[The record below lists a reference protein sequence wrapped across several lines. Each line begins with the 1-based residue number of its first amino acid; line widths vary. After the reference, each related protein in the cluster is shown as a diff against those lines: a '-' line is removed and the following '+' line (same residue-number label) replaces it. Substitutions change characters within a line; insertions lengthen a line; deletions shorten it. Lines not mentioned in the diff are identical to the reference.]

1 MVSAKEEPD
10 LHISPAMEA
19 LLKVHKCLVDVDADS
34 GHATSGS
41 VGTVITRILVAD
53 TQAGSLIGKQGSSIK
68 SIQDASNCTIRVL
81 GSGILAK
88 HCFPYESVISIFFF
102 EDFGFFPLM
111 FCFHLYTTSCY
122 FFFSRVSTLNDCFDF
137 LFKLALFPFFSS
149 LLPCLSHIKRYDYIS

>member
-19 LLKVHKCLVDVDADS
+19 LLKVHKCLVDVDVDS

-41 VGTVITRILVAD
+41 VGTVITRILVVD
-53 TQAGSLIGKQGSSIK
+53 TQAGSLIGKQGSTIK

-122 FFFSRVSTLNDCFDF
+122 FFFQGFQPLMIALISF
-137 LFKLALFPFFSS
+137 LSLPFFPFSSS
-149 LLPCLSHIKRYDYIS
+149 LLPCLSHIRQYDYIS